1 MIRQP
6 IICVMGHVDHG
17 KCVSGDTLLEIG
29 DGRIMSAESAFNT
42 FNDGSPISQPDGI
55 AYKASGMALVSVD
68 EWGKASPRD
77 VSHVLKLKADRLI
90 RVTTKAGYEIKTTPE
105 HKFLV
110 FCEDGTAAYKK
121 AEELRAG
128 DLLLV
133 PLKTDTS
140 ALNLTGIKE
149 RIIEKLPDTFLVKI
163 SKGLNEKIVRYCSGR
178 VYKLAGEIGDATLD
192 NHLRRG
198 FYRPSVL
205 MRLLFLMGYPKEE
218 IYDNID
224 AIKSSTKKR
233 RAGHTS
239 YWLKIPHEREEF
251 EALYYAVGLLF
262 GDGIGSSAKLSNTSQ
277 VLIDKFGKCLTKS
290 FGIGITSAWRRTS
303 YIVDHKGGRTFSK
316 FLVAVFDY
324 PEKDKTRILA
334 LPDIV
339 SMSDNSLAGKFV
351 QGFFDAEGFAESENY
366 TGSIG
371 VSCESQVLMRQL
383 PALLHR
389 FGCLSYFVKRYKRTA
404 LEISISG
411 LENLAAFAEN
421 IGFTEPSKAEKL
433 NRNIGKAV
441 SSRIFDMTPLSGR
454 FVKELRGQYNIHGRR
469 GFDLGYYESKNNLTR
484 YAARTILGFSDET
497 AALPVASV
505 LSSYKTVAVTGT
517 ESLKGDFSVYDF
529 TVDGTHN
536 FMANNLIVH
545 NTSLLDKIR
554 STTITVRE
562 AGGITQ
568 HIGASEVPLDVIK
581 KIVGPLLEKFGIKIT
596 IPGLL
601 FIDTPGHEAFT
612 NLRKRGGSVAD
623 LAILVVDVTKSFEPQ
638 TYEAI
643 EILKE
648 YRTPFIVAANKIDAI
663 TGWMIQSTNSFTE
676 TISKQ
681 RSNVVNDLEAK
692 IYGLVGKLSEL
703 GFNSERF
710 DRVKDFKKE
719 VIIVPVSAKTGEGL
733 GELLMYATGLAQRF
747 LEQRLEIEVKGPGR
761 GNIIEKKED
770 RGLGSTIDV
779 ILYNG
784 TLKVNDTI
792 AFATSA
798 GIDTA
803 KIKALL
809 KPKELQ
815 ELRESSSKF
824 YYIDSVSAASG
835 IKISASNLDGA
846 LPGSLVLSTEI
857 PNYEQEIKS
866 EISEIFDVEKT
877 GVILKADTM
886 GSIEA
891 LSRLLG
897 AEKISISKKEIGRVT
912 KRDVLDAYTM
922 KASDPYG
929 GIVLAFN
936 VPLDDE
942 AKAESEATGIRV
954 INSNIIYKIIDD
966 YKEWADAE
974 RKIDKEAIEKSL
986 VFPGKLTV
994 LPNSCFRV
1002 SHPAV
1007 FGVKVERGRLRPSW
1021 QLMNQHGEIVGR
1033 VKEMQDNAISLK
1045 ESKAGES
1052 IAISMEDVT
1061 FGRQVREN
1069 ETLYTFMNDENE
1081 RSLRYKFPDMLDNE
1095 SRDLLD
1101 EISNIKARA
1110 KG

>member
-17 KCVSGDTLLEIG
+17 K
-29 DGRIMSAESAFNT
+29 
-42 FNDGSPISQPDGI
+42 
-55 AYKASGMALVSVD
+55 
-68 EWGKASPRD
+68 
-77 VSHVLKLKADRLI
+77 
-90 RVTTKAGYEIKTTPE
+90 
-105 HKFLV
+105 
-110 FCEDGTAAYKK
+110 
-121 AEELRAG
+121 
-128 DLLLV
+128 
-133 PLKTDTS
+133 
-140 ALNLTGIKE
+140 
-149 RIIEKLPDTFLVKI
+149 
-163 SKGLNEKIVRYCSGR
+163 
-178 VYKLAGEIGDATLD
+178 
-192 NHLRRG
+192 
-198 FYRPSVL
+198 
-205 MRLLFLMGYPKEE
+205 
-218 IYDNID
+218 
-224 AIKSSTKKR
+224 
-233 RAGHTS
+233 
-239 YWLKIPHEREEF
+239 
-251 EALYYAVGLLF
+251 
-262 GDGIGSSAKLSNTSQ
+262 
-277 VLIDKFGKCLTKS
+277 
-290 FGIGITSAWRRTS
+290 
-303 YIVDHKGGRTFSK
+303 
-316 FLVAVFDY
+316 
-324 PEKDKTRILA
+324 
-334 LPDIV
+334 
-339 SMSDNSLAGKFV
+339 
-351 QGFFDAEGFAESENY
+351 
-366 TGSIG
+366 
-371 VSCESQVLMRQL
+371 
-383 PALLHR
+383 
-389 FGCLSYFVKRYKRTA
+389 
-404 LEISISG
+404 
-411 LENLAAFAEN
+411 
-421 IGFTEPSKAEKL
+421 
-433 NRNIGKAV
+433 
-441 SSRIFDMTPLSGR
+441 
-454 FVKELRGQYNIHGRR
+454 
-469 GFDLGYYESKNNLTR
+469 
-484 YAARTILGFSDET
+484 
-497 AALPVASV
+497 
-505 LSSYKTVAVTGT
+505 
-517 ESLKGDFSVYDF
+517 
-529 TVDGTHN
+529 
-536 FMANNLIVH
+536 
-545 NTSLLDKIR
+545 TSLLDKIR

-568 HIGASEVPLDVIK
+568 HIGASEVPIDVIK
-581 KIVGPLLEKFGIKIT
+581 KIVGPLLEKFGIRIT

-638 TYEAI
+638 TYEAL

-648 YRTPFIVAANKIDAI
+648 YKTPFIVAANKIDAI
-663 TGWMIQSTNSFTE
+663 TGWMVQPTNSFSE
-676 TISKQ
+676 SISKQ
-681 RSNVVNDLEAK
+681 RPNVVNDLEAK
-692 IYGLVGKLSEL
+692 LYELVGKLSEL

-719 VIIVPVSAKTGEGL
+719 VIIVPESAKTGEGL
-733 GELLMYATGLAQRF
+733 AELLMYATGLAQKF
-747 LEQRLEIEVKGPGR
+747 LEARLEIEVRGPGR

-835 IKISASNLDGA
+835 IQISASNLDGA

-966 YKEWADAE
+966 YKEWAANE
-974 RKIDKEAIEKSL
+974 KKADKEAIEKSL
-986 VFPGKLTV
+986 VFPGKLQV
-994 LPNSCFRV
+994 LPNSCFRI

-1007 FGVKVERGRLRPSW
+1007 FGIRILKGRLRPSW

-1045 ESKAGES
+1045 EAKVGES
-1052 IAISMEDVT
+1052 VAISIEDIT
-1061 FGRQVREN
+1061 FGRQVKEN

-1081 RSLRYKFPDMLDNE
+1081 RALMYKFTDLLDNE

-1101 EISNIKARA
+1101 EISAIKAKA